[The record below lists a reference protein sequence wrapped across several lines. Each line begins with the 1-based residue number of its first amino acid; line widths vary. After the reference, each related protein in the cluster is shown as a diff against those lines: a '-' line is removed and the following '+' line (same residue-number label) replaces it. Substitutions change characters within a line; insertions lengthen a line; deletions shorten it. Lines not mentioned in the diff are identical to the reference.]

1 MTFNLFAA
9 EEQAIEEA
17 RLLGERLAAVAP
29 EFRADFDALVEA
41 FTRSTREQRRLVRV
55 SDRLQAQL
63 GSANQELE
71 RRRQEAETAL
81 ADLRDAQEAMVRAEK
96 LASLGSLVAGV
107 AHEINTPVGI
117 AVSCASHLS
126 DATERLR
133 GRARAGE
140 LSKADFARYL
150 TTATDTS
157 ALILANCERAARLI
171 ASFKQVAVDRASAER
186 RAVTLNRYIRET
198 LVSLEPKLRQG
209 GHAVAVDCP
218 PDLVVDSYPG
228 ALSQIL
234 TNLVMNS
241 LTHAYPDGQAGHLT
255 IAVDQPD
262 PATVRLTYGDD
273 GQGIPAENLPQIFDP
288 FFTTRRGEGGS
299 GLGLHIV
306 HNLAVGALKGTI
318 AVESRPGEGTRFVL
332 TFPKDT
338 PEDAPPAVRAPDSA

>member
-9 EEQAIEEA
+9 EEQAIEQA
-17 RLLGERLAAVAP
+17 RLLGERLGAAAP
-29 EFRADFDALVEA
+29 DLRADFDALVEA
-41 FTRSTREQRRLVRV
+41 FRRSTREQRRLVRV

-63 GSANQELE
+63 GSANQEAE

-81 ADLRDAQEAMVRAEK
+81 AHLREAQEAMVRAEK
-96 LASLGSLVAGV
+96 LASLGALVAGV

-117 AVSCASHLS
+117 AVSCASHLA
-126 DATERLR
+126 DATGHLR
-133 GRARAGE
+133 GRMQEGA
-140 LSKADFARYL
+140 LSKADFNRYL
-150 TTATDTS
+150 ATATDTT
-157 ALILANCERAARLI
+157 ALILDNCERAARLI

-186 RAVTLNRYIRET
+186 RAVNLRRYIQET

-209 GHAVAVDCP
+209 GHGISVACP
-218 PDLVVDSYPG
+218 DDLVVDSYPG

-241 LTHAYPDGQAGHLT
+241 LTHAYAEGQAGHLT
-255 IAVDQPD
+255 VTVEEPV
-262 PATVRLTYGDD
+262 PGTVRLTYGDN
-273 GQGIPAENLPQIFDP
+273 GRGIPADHLPQVFDP

-306 HNLAVGALKGTI
+306 HNLTVGALKGAI
-318 AVESRPGEGTRFVL
+318 SVESLPGQGTRFVL

-338 PEDAPPAVRAPDSA
+338 PGESASS